1 METKENQALTFIASL
16 ENRLEERSNFLEDAH
31 MEAAI
36 DAQLTTTTSSN
47 SSVFRLPEKNDGKT
61 GNGGSRK
68 IFDDYVNP
76 HAVENCLS
84 PYVPSKADNIAAFLS
99 FVDLS
104 ADDVL
109 LDIGCGD
116 GRVCIAATSTI
127 GCRAIGI
134 DVSPLCVESA
144 KKSAREEGIREG
156 ICSFFEADMTIDPSV
171 LLSGTLK
178 CFPLNSFYNMIC
190 HFIQFSFS

>member
-1 METKENQALTFIASL
+1 MEAKENQTFTFISSL
-16 ENRLEERSNFLEDAH
+16 ENRLAERSNLLEDAH

-47 SSVFRLPEKNDGKT
+47 SSIFSLSENNVGKT
-61 GNGGSRK
+61 GDSSSRK
-68 IFDDYVNP
+68 VFDDYVNP

-99 FVDLS
+99 FVELS

-116 GRVCIAATSTI
+116 GRVCIAAASTI

-144 KKSAREEGIREG
+144 RKTAREEGISEEL
-156 ICSFFEADMTIDPSV
+156 CTFFEADMTIEPSV
-171 LLSGTLK
+171 LLGGTLQ
-178 CFPLNSFYNMIC
+178 I
-190 HFIQFSFS
+190 